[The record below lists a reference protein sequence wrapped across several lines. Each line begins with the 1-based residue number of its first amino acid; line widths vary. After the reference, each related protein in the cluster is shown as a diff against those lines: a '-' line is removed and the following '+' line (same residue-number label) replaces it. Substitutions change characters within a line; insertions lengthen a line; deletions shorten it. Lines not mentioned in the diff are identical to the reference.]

1 MKTKAHYNKKA
12 ATLNKIPDL
21 IECTDHCHSL
31 GLVQKDGSV
40 EVYANH
46 MDGFEFINTC
56 KSVQIFR
63 EEFDVFEDEL
73 SLDIEF
79 VKDIKKKLTDT
90 TEIIYWAF

>member
-1 MKTKAHYNKKA
+1 
-12 ATLNKIPDL
+12 
-21 IECTDHCHSL
+21 
-31 GLVQKDGSV
+31 
-40 EVYANH
+40 

>member
-1 MKTKAHYNKKA
+1 MEVN
-12 ATLNKIPDL
+12 
-21 IECTDHCHSL
+21 DHCHSL
-31 GLVQKDGSV
+31 ALVQKDGSV